1 MLKNYDIILKN
12 FCKKKSFK
20 QTIRFVL
27 EKLQKAGIYNHQSVD
42 VYTGVPTDEVKAL
55 KLTI

>member
-1 MLKNYDIILKN
+1 MFKNYDIIFKK
-12 FCKKKSFK
+12 FCKKKSSK

-42 VYTGVPTDEVKAL
+42 VCTGVLTDEVKAL